1 MPRRRR
7 HGNRIAP
14 SLMIWLVVVWM
25 LLWGTFDVA
34 TAVYGLLVALIVL
47 VVFPLPSH
55 RWNIFHRPWRLVIL
69 AGYVIVDLVGSA
81 VRFFVDTLRESGRVS
96 AAIMAVPVLSDVDHV
111 IASAANVVSLAP
123 GTFVLQIDR
132 SRGIWYVYT
141 TGVRTAEDAHKAYD
155 NVVDMQHVVVWAFGD
170 EHEAPSARSRAEEAK
185 RQRDRTADCR
195 PQQPSP
201 VEAVAESEAESRGEA
216 GPRRGESRDGES
228 DPDPDPDRGAGGRAE
243 RDRSGADSAGDVDER
258 GEDR

>member
-170 EHEAPSARSRAEEAK
+170 EQEAPAARSRAEEAK
-185 RQRDRTADCR
+185 RERDRSPVCR

-201 VEAVAESEAESRGEA
+201 VAAVAASEAEFRNAESRNGESDGGGEA
-216 GPRRGESRDGES
+216 GADG
-228 DPDPDPDRGAGGRAE
+228 PDDVAE
-243 RDRSGADSAGDVDER
+243 VDENR
-258 GEDR
+258 REDR